1 MTMKRLCATVLLLL
15 LSVCAFAVQK
25 SGTIVYINGSKFYI
39 HTVQPGETLYG
50 LSKAYEVGEKVIL
63 QYNPSAGGGLKAGEN
78 VKIPFVTAVP
88 EPKSE
93 RKLRRTFDSHTVA
106 QGETLYAISRKY
118 EIPIQTVI
126 EDNPSL
132 DPTNLRLGERIL
144 IRKKEIGSEDEAGAK
159 EQWEAYRNT
168 LNSVAEEGYAY
179 HMVKP
184 GETFYSLSR
193 RFGITE
199 EQLGSL
205 NGGLKPADLKAG
217 AIIKVPGSPEELAAG
232 ERQPA
237 DTVRADSVPDLSAD
251 NRVKEIEFRALR
263 RSATLNVALLLPM
276 DAGTPNPSY
285 LEFYQGFLLGLDSV
299 KTKYGYSVNVC
310 LYNTA
315 RDAEKIREITESDA
329 FRNTDLIIGPVY
341 GSVYKALM
349 DDLTNKNIP
358 VIYPLSSRSEEFGVY
373 PDFIQ
378 VNPSMKALTVAMSDW
393 LREEAEEANLVCLNL
408 TGNEVS
414 HSDLEDIRLFKE
426 YMHRIGSMNFY
437 DWNTSAVPLDGL
449 RLQLLPDRE
458 NIIIL
463 PTTKEAE
470 VSKILPVLSALTDG
484 YRITVVG
491 FPEWQAFTSVDHE
504 TYFKLHTKI
513 FTYSYVDNTTEPAK
527 RFALKY
533 RKYFYTEPNNLAYK
547 AFDMSLYFIEL
558 AAKYRDRT
566 LDALEF
572 YPRNGDFS
580 RFYFQKMEG
589 QAGKENQGFYI
600 VNFGSDYRLKIES
613 L

>member
-1 MTMKRLCATVLLLL
+1 MLKLLFLILLLW
-15 LSVCAFAVQK
+15 SCGQVIGQGTAVTK
-25 SGTIVYINGSKFYI
+25 SNDIVVIRGKSYYL
-39 HTVQPGETLYG
+39 HTVQPGQTLY
-50 LSKAYEVGEKVIL
+50 SICKAYGANIDEVKSLNDKKDNALSLYEVLKVP
-63 QYNPSAGGGLKAGEN
+63 YTD
-78 VKIPFVTAVP
+78 PFVQQDD
-88 EPKSE
+88 K
-93 RKLRRTFDSHTVA
+93 F
-106 QGETLYAISRKY
+106 Y
-118 EIPIQTVI
+118 
-126 EDNPSL
+126 
-132 DPTNLRLGERIL
+132 
-144 IRKKEIGSEDEAGAK
+144 
-159 EQWEAYRNT
+159 
-168 LNSVAEEGYAY
+168 Y
-179 HMVKP
+179 HKVVK
-184 GETFYSLSR
+184 GETFYSIARLYKIKPKR
-193 RFGITE
+193 
-199 EQLGSL
+199 L
-205 NGGLKPADLKAG
+205 LKFNEGYAQNQPLAVG
-217 AIIKVPGSPEELAAG
+217 AVVKLPLA
-232 ERQPA
+232 EI
-237 DTVRADSVPDLSAD
+237 DLS
-251 NRVKEIEFRALR
+251 VLGEEEIEASVGKKQEIRPERPVRNESVKKVEEASVTDILQNALMQKNEKTEQEPEKETTTVIG
-263 RSATLNVALLLPM
+263 ATDKMEIPDYISEVVMPVDPFVKVALLLPFSAKDYPVFVDTLVEKM
-276 DAGTPNPSY
+276 PVQISARS
-285 LEFYQGFLLGLDSV
+285 EQFISFYEGVLLAVDSLKNQGY
-299 KTKYGYSVNVC
+299 KVNLKVFD
-310 LYNTA
+310 TE
-315 RDAEKIREITESDA
+315 RSAEKMYTMVDEIDR
-329 FRNTDLIIGPVY
+329 FHPDLIIGPVY

-504 TYFKLHTKI
+504 TYFKLNTKI

>member
-1 MTMKRLCATVLLLL
+1 MLKLLFLFLLLWSCGQVL
-15 LSVCAFAVQK
+15 GQGTAVTK
-25 SGTIVYINGSKFYI
+25 SNDIVVIRGKSYYL
-39 HTVQPGETLYG
+39 HTVQPGQTLY
-50 LSKAYEVGEKVIL
+50 SICKAYGANIDEVKSLNDKKDNALSLYEVLKVH
-63 QYNPSAGGGLKAGEN
+63 YTD
-78 VKIPFVTAVP
+78 PFVQQDD
-88 EPKSE
+88 K
-93 RKLRRTFDSHTVA
+93 F
-106 QGETLYAISRKY
+106 Y
-118 EIPIQTVI
+118 
-126 EDNPSL
+126 
-132 DPTNLRLGERIL
+132 
-144 IRKKEIGSEDEAGAK
+144 
-159 EQWEAYRNT
+159 
-168 LNSVAEEGYAY
+168 Y
-179 HMVKP
+179 HKVLK
-184 GETFYSLSR
+184 GETFYSIARLYKIKPKR
-193 RFGITE
+193 
-199 EQLGSL
+199 L
-205 NGGLKPADLKAG
+205 LKFNEGYAQNQPLAVG
-217 AIIKVPGSPEELAAG
+217 AVVKLPLA
-232 ERQPA
+232 EI
-237 DTVRADSVPDLSAD
+237 DLS
-251 NRVKEIEFRALR
+251 VLGEEEIEASVGKKQEIRPERPVRNESVKKVEEASVTDILQNALMQKNEKTEQEPEKETTTVIG
-263 RSATLNVALLLPM
+263 ATDKMEIPDYISEVVMPVDPFVKVALLLPFSAKDYPVFVDTLVEKM
-276 DAGTPNPSY
+276 PVQISARS
-285 LEFYQGFLLGLDSV
+285 EQFISFYEGVLLAVDSLKNQGY
-299 KTKYGYSVNVC
+299 KVNLKVFD
-310 LYNTA
+310 TE
-315 RDAEKIREITESDA
+315 RSAEKMYTMVDEIDR
-329 FRNTDLIIGPVY
+329 FHPDLIIGPVY

-504 TYFKLHTKI
+504 TYFKLNTKI

>member
-1 MTMKRLCATVLLLL
+1 MLKLLFLFLLLWSCGQVL
-15 LSVCAFAVQK
+15 GQGTAVTK
-25 SGTIVYINGSKFYI
+25 SNDIVVIRGKSYYL
-39 HTVQPGETLYG
+39 HTVQPGQTLY
-50 LSKAYEVGEKVIL
+50 SICKAYGANIDEVKSLNDKKDNALSLYEVLKVP
-63 QYNPSAGGGLKAGEN
+63 YTD
-78 VKIPFVTAVP
+78 PFVQQDD
-88 EPKSE
+88 K
-93 RKLRRTFDSHTVA
+93 F
-106 QGETLYAISRKY
+106 Y
-118 EIPIQTVI
+118 
-126 EDNPSL
+126 
-132 DPTNLRLGERIL
+132 
-144 IRKKEIGSEDEAGAK
+144 
-159 EQWEAYRNT
+159 
-168 LNSVAEEGYAY
+168 Y
-179 HMVKP
+179 HKVVK
-184 GETFYSLSR
+184 GETFYSIARLYKIKPKR
-193 RFGITE
+193 
-199 EQLGSL
+199 L
-205 NGGLKPADLKAG
+205 LKFNEGYAQNQPLAVG
-217 AIIKVPGSPEELAAG
+217 AVVKLPLA
-232 ERQPA
+232 EI
-237 DTVRADSVPDLSAD
+237 DLS
-251 NRVKEIEFRALR
+251 VLGEEEIEASVGKKQEIRPVRPVRNESVKKVEEASVTDILQDALMQKNEKTEQEPEKETTTVIG
-263 RSATLNVALLLPM
+263 ATDKMEIPDYISEVVMPVDPFVKVALLLPFSAKDYPVFVDTLVEKM
-276 DAGTPNPSY
+276 PVQISARS
-285 LEFYQGFLLGLDSV
+285 EQFISFYEGVLLAVDSLKNQGY
-299 KTKYGYSVNVC
+299 KVNLKVFD
-310 LYNTA
+310 TE
-315 RDAEKIREITESDA
+315 RSAEKMYTMVDEIDR
-329 FRNTDLIIGPVY
+329 FHPDLIIGPVY

-358 VIYPLSSRSEEFGVY
+358 VIYPLSSRSEEFGMY

-504 TYFKLHTKI
+504 TYFKLNTKI

>member
-1 MTMKRLCATVLLLL
+1 MLKLLFLFLLLW
-15 LSVCAFAVQK
+15 SCGQVIGQGTAVTK
-25 SGTIVYINGSKFYI
+25 SNDIVVIRGKSYYL
-39 HTVQPGETLYG
+39 HTVQPGQTLY
-50 LSKAYEVGEKVIL
+50 SICKAYGANIDEVKSLNDKKDNALSLYEVLKVP
-63 QYNPSAGGGLKAGEN
+63 YTD
-78 VKIPFVTAVP
+78 PFVQQDD
-88 EPKSE
+88 K
-93 RKLRRTFDSHTVA
+93 F
-106 QGETLYAISRKY
+106 Y
-118 EIPIQTVI
+118 
-126 EDNPSL
+126 
-132 DPTNLRLGERIL
+132 
-144 IRKKEIGSEDEAGAK
+144 
-159 EQWEAYRNT
+159 
-168 LNSVAEEGYAY
+168 Y
-179 HMVKP
+179 HKVVK
-184 GETFYSLSR
+184 GETFYSIARLYKIKPKR
-193 RFGITE
+193 
-199 EQLGSL
+199 L
-205 NGGLKPADLKAG
+205 LKFNEGYAQNQPLAVG
-217 AIIKVPGSPEELAAG
+217 AVVKLPLA
-232 ERQPA
+232 EI
-237 DTVRADSVPDLSAD
+237 DLS
-251 NRVKEIEFRALR
+251 VLGEEEIEASVGKKQEIRPERPVRNESVKKVEEASVTDILQNALMQKNEKTEQEPEKETTTVIG
-263 RSATLNVALLLPM
+263 ATDKMEIPDYISEVVMPVDPFVKVALLLPFSAKDYPVFVDTLVEKM
-276 DAGTPNPSY
+276 PVQISARS
-285 LEFYQGFLLGLDSV
+285 EQFISFYEGVLLAVDSLKNQGY
-299 KTKYGYSVNVC
+299 KVNLKVFD
-310 LYNTA
+310 TE
-315 RDAEKIREITESDA
+315 RSAEKMYTMVDEIDR
-329 FRNTDLIIGPVY
+329 FHPDLIIGPVY

-504 TYFKLHTKI
+504 TYFKLNTKI
-513 FTYSYVDNTTEPAK
+513 FTSSYVDKTTEPAK

>member
-1 MTMKRLCATVLLLL
+1 MLKLLFLFLLLW
-15 LSVCAFAVQK
+15 SCGQVIGQGTAVTK
-25 SGTIVYINGSKFYI
+25 SNDIVVIRGKSYYL
-39 HTVQPGETLYG
+39 HTVQPGQTLY
-50 LSKAYEVGEKVIL
+50 SICKAYGANIDEVKSLNDKKDNALSLYEVLKVP
-63 QYNPSAGGGLKAGEN
+63 YTD
-78 VKIPFVTAVP
+78 PFVQQDD
-88 EPKSE
+88 K
-93 RKLRRTFDSHTVA
+93 F
-106 QGETLYAISRKY
+106 Y
-118 EIPIQTVI
+118 
-126 EDNPSL
+126 
-132 DPTNLRLGERIL
+132 
-144 IRKKEIGSEDEAGAK
+144 
-159 EQWEAYRNT
+159 
-168 LNSVAEEGYAY
+168 Y
-179 HMVKP
+179 HKVVK
-184 GETFYSLSR
+184 GETFYSIARLYKIKPKR
-193 RFGITE
+193 
-199 EQLGSL
+199 L
-205 NGGLKPADLKAG
+205 LKFNEGYAQNQPLAVG
-217 AIIKVPGSPEELAAG
+217 AVVKLPLA
-232 ERQPA
+232 EI
-237 DTVRADSVPDLSAD
+237 DLS
-251 NRVKEIEFRALR
+251 VLGEEEIEASVGKKQEIRPERPVRNESVKKVEEASVTDILQNALMQKNEKTEQEPEKETTTVIG
-263 RSATLNVALLLPM
+263 ATDKMEIPDYISEVVMPVDPFVKVALLLPFSAKDYPVFVDTLVEKM
-276 DAGTPNPSY
+276 PVQISARS
-285 LEFYQGFLLGLDSV
+285 EQFISFYEGVLLAVDSLKNQGY
-299 KTKYGYSVNVC
+299 KVNLKVFD
-310 LYNTA
+310 TE
-315 RDAEKIREITESDA
+315 RSAEKMYTMVDEIDR
-329 FRNTDLIIGPVY
+329 FHPDLIIGPVY

-484 YRITVVG
+484 YRITVDG

-504 TYFKLHTKI
+504 TYFKLNTKI

>member
-1 MTMKRLCATVLLLL
+1 MLKLLFLFLLLWSCGQVL
-15 LSVCAFAVQK
+15 GQGTAVTK
-25 SGTIVYINGSKFYI
+25 SNDIVVIRGKSYYL
-39 HTVQPGETLYG
+39 HTVQPGQTLY
-50 LSKAYEVGEKVIL
+50 SICKAYGANIDEVKSLNDKKDNALSLYEVLKVP
-63 QYNPSAGGGLKAGEN
+63 YTD
-78 VKIPFVTAVP
+78 PFVQQDD
-88 EPKSE
+88 K
-93 RKLRRTFDSHTVA
+93 F
-106 QGETLYAISRKY
+106 Y
-118 EIPIQTVI
+118 
-126 EDNPSL
+126 
-132 DPTNLRLGERIL
+132 
-144 IRKKEIGSEDEAGAK
+144 
-159 EQWEAYRNT
+159 
-168 LNSVAEEGYAY
+168 Y
-179 HMVKP
+179 HKVVK
-184 GETFYSLSR
+184 GETFYSIARLYKIKPKR
-193 RFGITE
+193 
-199 EQLGSL
+199 L
-205 NGGLKPADLKAG
+205 LKFNEGYAQNQPLAVG
-217 AIIKVPGSPEELAAG
+217 AVVKLPLA
-232 ERQPA
+232 EI
-237 DTVRADSVPDLSAD
+237 DLS
-251 NRVKEIEFRALR
+251 VLGEEEIEASVGKKQEIRPERPVRNESVKKVEEASVTDILQDALMQKNEKTEQEPEKETTTVIV
-263 RSATLNVALLLPM
+263 ATDKMEIPDYISEVVMPVDPFVKVALLLPFSAKDYPVFVDTLVEKM
-276 DAGTPNPSY
+276 PVQISARS
-285 LEFYQGFLLGLDSV
+285 EQFISFYEGVLLAVDSLKNQGY
-299 KTKYGYSVNVC
+299 KVNLKVFD
-310 LYNTA
+310 TE
-315 RDAEKIREITESDA
+315 RSAEKMYTMVDEIDR
-329 FRNTDLIIGPVY
+329 FHPDLIIGPVY

-408 TGNEVS
+408 TRNEVS

-504 TYFKLHTKI
+504 TYFKLNTKI

>member
-1 MTMKRLCATVLLLL
+1 MLKLLFLFLLLWSCGQVL
-15 LSVCAFAVQK
+15 GQGTAVTK
-25 SGTIVYINGSKFYI
+25 SNDIVVIRGKSYYL
-39 HTVQPGETLYG
+39 HTVQPGQTLY
-50 LSKAYEVGEKVIL
+50 SICKAYGANIDEVKSLNDKKDNALSLYEVLKVP
-63 QYNPSAGGGLKAGEN
+63 YAD
-78 VKIPFVTAVP
+78 PFVQQDD
-88 EPKSE
+88 K
-93 RKLRRTFDSHTVA
+93 F
-106 QGETLYAISRKY
+106 Y
-118 EIPIQTVI
+118 
-126 EDNPSL
+126 
-132 DPTNLRLGERIL
+132 
-144 IRKKEIGSEDEAGAK
+144 
-159 EQWEAYRNT
+159 
-168 LNSVAEEGYAY
+168 Y
-179 HMVKP
+179 HKVVK
-184 GETFYSLSR
+184 GETFYSIARLYKIKPKR
-193 RFGITE
+193 
-199 EQLGSL
+199 L
-205 NGGLKPADLKAG
+205 LKFNEGYAQNQPLAVG
-217 AIIKVPGSPEELAAG
+217 AVVKLPLA
-232 ERQPA
+232 EI
-237 DTVRADSVPDLSAD
+237 DLS
-251 NRVKEIEFRALR
+251 VLGEEEIEASVGKKQEIRPERPVRNESVKKVEEASVTDILQDALMQKNEKTEQEPEKETTTVIG
-263 RSATLNVALLLPM
+263 ATDKMEIPDYISEVVMPVDPFVKVALLLPFSAKDYPVFVDTLVEKM
-276 DAGTPNPSY
+276 PVQISARS
-285 LEFYQGFLLGLDSV
+285 EQFISFYEGVLLAVDSLKNQGY
-299 KTKYGYSVNVC
+299 KVNLKVFD
-310 LYNTA
+310 TE
-315 RDAEKIREITESDA
+315 RSAEKMYTMVDEIDR
-329 FRNTDLIIGPVY
+329 FHPDLIIGPVY

-504 TYFKLHTKI
+504 TYFKLNTKI

>member
-1 MTMKRLCATVLLLL
+1 MLKLLFLFLLLWSCGQVL
-15 LSVCAFAVQK
+15 GQGTAVTK
-25 SGTIVYINGSKFYI
+25 SNDIVVIRGKSYYL
-39 HTVQPGETLYG
+39 HTVQPGQTLY
-50 LSKAYEVGEKVIL
+50 SICKAYGANIDEVKSLNDKKDNALSLYEVLKVP
-63 QYNPSAGGGLKAGEN
+63 YTD
-78 VKIPFVTAVP
+78 PFVQQDD
-88 EPKSE
+88 K
-93 RKLRRTFDSHTVA
+93 F
-106 QGETLYAISRKY
+106 Y
-118 EIPIQTVI
+118 
-126 EDNPSL
+126 
-132 DPTNLRLGERIL
+132 
-144 IRKKEIGSEDEAGAK
+144 
-159 EQWEAYRNT
+159 
-168 LNSVAEEGYAY
+168 Y
-179 HMVKP
+179 HKVLK
-184 GETFYSLSR
+184 GETFYSIARLYKIKPKR
-193 RFGITE
+193 
-199 EQLGSL
+199 L
-205 NGGLKPADLKAG
+205 LKFNEGYAQNQPLAVG
-217 AIIKVPGSPEELAAG
+217 AVVKLPLA
-232 ERQPA
+232 EI
-237 DTVRADSVPDLSAD
+237 DLS
-251 NRVKEIEFRALR
+251 VLGEEEIEASVGKKQEIRPERPVRNESVKKVEEASVTDILQNALMQKNEKTEQDPEKETTTVIG
-263 RSATLNVALLLPM
+263 ATDKMEIPDYISEVVMPVDPFVKVALLLPFSAKDYPVFVDTLVEKM
-276 DAGTPNPSY
+276 PVQISARS
-285 LEFYQGFLLGLDSV
+285 EQFISFYEGVLLAVDSLKNQGY
-299 KTKYGYSVNVC
+299 KVNLKVFD
-310 LYNTA
+310 TE
-315 RDAEKIREITESDA
+315 RSAEKMYTMVDEIDR
-329 FRNTDLIIGPVY
+329 FHPDLIIGPVY

-504 TYFKLHTKI
+504 TYFKLNTKI

>member
-1 MTMKRLCATVLLLL
+1 MLKLLFLFLLLWSCGQVL
-15 LSVCAFAVQK
+15 GQGTAVTK
-25 SGTIVYINGSKFYI
+25 SNDIVVIRGKSYYL
-39 HTVQPGETLYG
+39 HTVQPGQTLY
-50 LSKAYEVGEKVIL
+50 SICKAYGANIDEVKSLNDKKDNALSLYEVLKVP
-63 QYNPSAGGGLKAGEN
+63 YTD
-78 VKIPFVTAVP
+78 PFVQQDD
-88 EPKSE
+88 K
-93 RKLRRTFDSHTVA
+93 F
-106 QGETLYAISRKY
+106 Y
-118 EIPIQTVI
+118 
-126 EDNPSL
+126 
-132 DPTNLRLGERIL
+132 
-144 IRKKEIGSEDEAGAK
+144 
-159 EQWEAYRNT
+159 
-168 LNSVAEEGYAY
+168 Y
-179 HMVKP
+179 HKVVK
-184 GETFYSLSR
+184 GETFYSIARLYKIKPKR
-193 RFGITE
+193 
-199 EQLGSL
+199 L
-205 NGGLKPADLKAG
+205 LKFNEGYAQNQPLAVG
-217 AIIKVPGSPEELAAG
+217 AVVKLPLA
-232 ERQPA
+232 EI
-237 DTVRADSVPDLSAD
+237 DLSVLGEEEIEASVGKKQEIRPERPVRNESVKKVEEASVTD
-251 NRVKEIEFRALR
+251 ILQNALMQKNEKTEQEPEKEITTVIG
-263 RSATLNVALLLPM
+263 ATDKMEIPDYISEVVMPVDPFVKVALLLPFSAKDYPVFVDTLVEKM
-276 DAGTPNPSY
+276 PVQISARS
-285 LEFYQGFLLGLDSV
+285 EQFISFYEGVLLAVDSLKNQGY
-299 KTKYGYSVNVC
+299 KVNLKVFD
-310 LYNTA
+310 TE
-315 RDAEKIREITESDA
+315 RSAEKMYTMVDEIDR
-329 FRNTDLIIGPVY
+329 FHPDLIIGPVY

-470 VSKILPVLSALTDG
+470 VSKILPILSALTEG

-491 FPEWQAFTSVDHE
+491 FPEWQTFTSVDHE
-504 TYFKLHTKI
+504 TYFKLNTKI

>member
-1 MTMKRLCATVLLLL
+1 MLKLLFLFLLLWSCGQVL
-15 LSVCAFAVQK
+15 GQGTAVTK
-25 SGTIVYINGSKFYI
+25 SNDIVVIRGKSYYL
-39 HTVQPGETLYG
+39 HTVQPGQTLY
-50 LSKAYEVGEKVIL
+50 SICKAYGANIDEVKSLNDKKDNALSLYEVLKVP
-63 QYNPSAGGGLKAGEN
+63 YTD
-78 VKIPFVTAVP
+78 PFVQQDD
-88 EPKSE
+88 K
-93 RKLRRTFDSHTVA
+93 F
-106 QGETLYAISRKY
+106 Y
-118 EIPIQTVI
+118 
-126 EDNPSL
+126 
-132 DPTNLRLGERIL
+132 
-144 IRKKEIGSEDEAGAK
+144 
-159 EQWEAYRNT
+159 
-168 LNSVAEEGYAY
+168 Y
-179 HMVKP
+179 HKVVK
-184 GETFYSLSR
+184 GETFYSIARLYKIKPKR
-193 RFGITE
+193 
-199 EQLGSL
+199 L
-205 NGGLKPADLKAG
+205 LKFNEGYAQNQPLAVG
-217 AIIKVPGSPEELAAG
+217 AVVKLPLA
-232 ERQPA
+232 EI
-237 DTVRADSVPDLSAD
+237 DLS
-251 NRVKEIEFRALR
+251 VLGEEEIEASVGKKQEIRPERPVRNENVKKVEEASVTDILQDALMQKNEKTEQEPEKETTTVIG
-263 RSATLNVALLLPM
+263 ATDKMEIPDYISEVVMPVDPFVKVALLLPFSAKDYPVFVDTLVEKM
-276 DAGTPNPSY
+276 PVQISARS
-285 LEFYQGFLLGLDSV
+285 EQFISFYEGVLLAVDSLKNQGY
-299 KTKYGYSVNVC
+299 KVNLKVFD
-310 LYNTA
+310 TE
-315 RDAEKIREITESDA
+315 RSAEKMYTMVDEIDR
-329 FRNTDLIIGPVY
+329 FHPDLIIGPVY

-470 VSKILPVLSALTDG
+470 VSKIFPVLSALTDG

-504 TYFKLHTKI
+504 TYFKLNTKI

>member
-1 MTMKRLCATVLLLL
+1 MLKLLFLFLLLWSCGQVL
-15 LSVCAFAVQK
+15 GQGTAVTK
-25 SGTIVYINGSKFYI
+25 SNDIVVIRGKSYYL
-39 HTVQPGETLYG
+39 HTVQPGQTLY
-50 LSKAYEVGEKVIL
+50 SICKAYGANIDEVKSLNDKKDNALSLYEVLKVP
-63 QYNPSAGGGLKAGEN
+63 YTD
-78 VKIPFVTAVP
+78 PFVQQDD
-88 EPKSE
+88 K
-93 RKLRRTFDSHTVA
+93 F
-106 QGETLYAISRKY
+106 Y
-118 EIPIQTVI
+118 
-126 EDNPSL
+126 
-132 DPTNLRLGERIL
+132 
-144 IRKKEIGSEDEAGAK
+144 
-159 EQWEAYRNT
+159 
-168 LNSVAEEGYAY
+168 Y
-179 HMVKP
+179 HKVVK
-184 GETFYSLSR
+184 GETFYSIA
-193 RFGITE
+193 RFYKIKPKR
-199 EQLGSL
+199 L
-205 NGGLKPADLKAG
+205 LKFNEGYAQNQPLAVG
-217 AIIKVPGSPEELAAG
+217 AVVKLPLA
-232 ERQPA
+232 EI
-237 DTVRADSVPDLSAD
+237 DLS
-251 NRVKEIEFRALR
+251 VLGEEEIEASVGKKQEIRPERPVRNESVKKVEEASVTDILQDALMQKNEKTEQEPEKETTTVIG
-263 RSATLNVALLLPM
+263 ATDKMEIPDYISEVVMPVDPFVKVALLLPFSAKDYPVFVDTLVEKM
-276 DAGTPNPSY
+276 PVQISARS
-285 LEFYQGFLLGLDSV
+285 EQFISFYEGVLLAVDSSKNQGY
-299 KTKYGYSVNVC
+299 KVNLKVFD
-310 LYNTA
+310 TE
-315 RDAEKIREITESDA
+315 RSAEKMYTMVDEIDR
-329 FRNTDLIIGPVY
+329 FHPDLIIGPVY

-504 TYFKLHTKI
+504 TYFKLNTKI

>member
-1 MTMKRLCATVLLLL
+1 MLKLLFLFLLLWSCGQVL
-15 LSVCAFAVQK
+15 GQGTAVTK
-25 SGTIVYINGSKFYI
+25 SNDIVVIRGKSYYL
-39 HTVQPGETLYG
+39 HTVQPGQTLY
-50 LSKAYEVGEKVIL
+50 SICKAYGANIDEVKSLNDKKDNALSLYEVLKVP
-63 QYNPSAGGGLKAGEN
+63 YTD
-78 VKIPFVTAVP
+78 PFVQQDD
-88 EPKSE
+88 K
-93 RKLRRTFDSHTVA
+93 F
-106 QGETLYAISRKY
+106 Y
-118 EIPIQTVI
+118 
-126 EDNPSL
+126 
-132 DPTNLRLGERIL
+132 
-144 IRKKEIGSEDEAGAK
+144 
-159 EQWEAYRNT
+159 
-168 LNSVAEEGYAY
+168 Y
-179 HMVKP
+179 HKVLK
-184 GETFYSLSR
+184 GETFYSIARLYKIKPKR
-193 RFGITE
+193 
-199 EQLGSL
+199 L
-205 NGGLKPADLKAG
+205 LKFNEGYAQNQPLAVG
-217 AIIKVPGSPEELAAG
+217 AVVKLPLA
-232 ERQPA
+232 EI
-237 DTVRADSVPDLSAD
+237 DLS
-251 NRVKEIEFRALR
+251 VLGEEEIEASVGKKQEIRPVRPVRNETVKKVEEASVTDILQDALMQKNEKTEQEPEKETTTVIG
-263 RSATLNVALLLPM
+263 ATDKMEIPDYISEVVMPVDPFVKVALLLPFSAKDYPVFVDTLVEKM
-276 DAGTPNPSY
+276 PVQISARS
-285 LEFYQGFLLGLDSV
+285 EQFISFYEGVLLAVDSLKNQGY
-299 KTKYGYSVNVC
+299 KVNLKVFD
-310 LYNTA
+310 TE
-315 RDAEKIREITESDA
+315 RSAEKMYTMVDEID
-329 FRNTDLIIGPVY
+329 RLHPDLIIGPVY

-470 VSKILPVLSALTDG
+470 VSKILPILSALTEG

-491 FPEWQAFTSVDHE
+491 FPEWQTFTSVDHE
-504 TYFKLHTKI
+504 TYFKLNTKI

-580 RFYFQKMEG
+580 RFYFQKKEG

>member
-1 MTMKRLCATVLLLL
+1 MLKLLFLFLLLW
-15 LSVCAFAVQK
+15 SCGQVIGQGTAVTK
-25 SGTIVYINGSKFYI
+25 SNDIVVIRGKSYYL
-39 HTVQPGETLYG
+39 HTVQPGQTLY
-50 LSKAYEVGEKVIL
+50 SICKAYGANIDEVKSLNDKKDNALSLYEVLKVP
-63 QYNPSAGGGLKAGEN
+63 YTD
-78 VKIPFVTAVP
+78 PFVQQDD
-88 EPKSE
+88 K
-93 RKLRRTFDSHTVA
+93 F
-106 QGETLYAISRKY
+106 Y
-118 EIPIQTVI
+118 
-126 EDNPSL
+126 
-132 DPTNLRLGERIL
+132 
-144 IRKKEIGSEDEAGAK
+144 
-159 EQWEAYRNT
+159 
-168 LNSVAEEGYAY
+168 Y
-179 HMVKP
+179 HKVVK
-184 GETFYSLSR
+184 GETFYSIARLYKIKPKR
-193 RFGITE
+193 
-199 EQLGSL
+199 L
-205 NGGLKPADLKAG
+205 LKFNEGYAQNQPLAVG
-217 AIIKVPGSPEELAAG
+217 AVVKLPLA
-232 ERQPA
+232 EI
-237 DTVRADSVPDLSAD
+237 DLS
-251 NRVKEIEFRALR
+251 VLGEEEIEASVGKKQEIRPERPVRNESVKKVEEASVTDILQNALMQKNEKTEQEPEKETTTVIG
-263 RSATLNVALLLPM
+263 ATDKMEIPDYISEVVMPVDPFVKVALLLPFSAKDYPVFVDTLVEKM
-276 DAGTPNPSY
+276 PVQISARS
-285 LEFYQGFLLGLDSV
+285 EQFISFYEGVLLAVDSL
-299 KTKYGYSVNVC
+299 KNKGYKVNLKVFD
-310 LYNTA
+310 TE
-315 RDAEKIREITESDA
+315 RSAEKMYTMVDEIDR
-329 FRNTDLIIGPVY
+329 FHPDLIIGPVY

-504 TYFKLHTKI
+504 TYFKLNTKI

>member
-1 MTMKRLCATVLLLL
+1 MLKLLFLFLLLWSCGQVL
-15 LSVCAFAVQK
+15 GQGTAVTK
-25 SGTIVYINGSKFYI
+25 SNDIVVIRGKSYYL
-39 HTVQPGETLYG
+39 HTVQPGQTLY
-50 LSKAYEVGEKVIL
+50 SICKAYGANIDEVKSLNDKKDNALSLYEVLKVP
-63 QYNPSAGGGLKAGEN
+63 YTD
-78 VKIPFVTAVP
+78 PFVQQDD
-88 EPKSE
+88 K
-93 RKLRRTFDSHTVA
+93 F
-106 QGETLYAISRKY
+106 Y
-118 EIPIQTVI
+118 
-126 EDNPSL
+126 
-132 DPTNLRLGERIL
+132 
-144 IRKKEIGSEDEAGAK
+144 
-159 EQWEAYRNT
+159 
-168 LNSVAEEGYAY
+168 Y
-179 HMVKP
+179 HKVVK
-184 GETFYSLSR
+184 GETFYSIARLYKIKPKR
-193 RFGITE
+193 
-199 EQLGSL
+199 L
-205 NGGLKPADLKAG
+205 LKFNEGYAQNQPLAVG
-217 AIIKVPGSPEELAAG
+217 AVVKLPLA
-232 ERQPA
+232 EI
-237 DTVRADSVPDLSAD
+237 DLS
-251 NRVKEIEFRALR
+251 VLGEEEIEASVGKKQEIRPVRPVRNESVKKVEEASVTDILQDALMQKNEKQEPEKETTTVIG
-263 RSATLNVALLLPM
+263 ATDKMEIPDYISEVVMPVDPFVKVALLLPFSAKDYPVFVDTLVEKM
-276 DAGTPNPSY
+276 PVQISARS
-285 LEFYQGFLLGLDSV
+285 EQFISFYEGVLLAVDSLKNQGY
-299 KTKYGYSVNVC
+299 KVNLKVFD
-310 LYNTA
+310 TE
-315 RDAEKIREITESDA
+315 RSAEKMYTMVDEIDR
-329 FRNTDLIIGPVY
+329 FHPDLIIGPVY

-504 TYFKLHTKI
+504 TYFKLNTKI

>member
-1 MTMKRLCATVLLLL
+1 MLKLLFLFLLLWSCGQVL
-15 LSVCAFAVQK
+15 GQGTAVTK
-25 SGTIVYINGSKFYI
+25 SNDIVVIRGKSYYL
-39 HTVQPGETLYG
+39 HTVQPGQTLY
-50 LSKAYEVGEKVIL
+50 SICKAYGANIDEVKSLNDKKDNALSLYEVLKVP
-63 QYNPSAGGGLKAGEN
+63 YTD
-78 VKIPFVTAVP
+78 PFVQQDD
-88 EPKSE
+88 K
-93 RKLRRTFDSHTVA
+93 F
-106 QGETLYAISRKY
+106 Y
-118 EIPIQTVI
+118 
-126 EDNPSL
+126 
-132 DPTNLRLGERIL
+132 
-144 IRKKEIGSEDEAGAK
+144 
-159 EQWEAYRNT
+159 
-168 LNSVAEEGYAY
+168 Y
-179 HMVKP
+179 HKVVK
-184 GETFYSLSR
+184 GETFYSIARLYKIKPKR
-193 RFGITE
+193 
-199 EQLGSL
+199 L
-205 NGGLKPADLKAG
+205 LKFNEGYAQNQPLAVG
-217 AIIKVPGSPEELAAG
+217 AVVKLPLA
-232 ERQPA
+232 EI
-237 DTVRADSVPDLSAD
+237 DLS
-251 NRVKEIEFRALR
+251 VLGEEEIEASVGKKQEIRPVRPVRNESVKKVEEASVTDILQDALMQKNEKTEQEPEKETTTVIG
-263 RSATLNVALLLPM
+263 ATDKMEIPDYISEVVMPVDPFVKVALLLPFSAKDYPVFVDTLVEKM
-276 DAGTPNPSY
+276 PVQISARS
-285 LEFYQGFLLGLDSV
+285 EQFISFYEGVLLAVDSLKNQGY
-299 KTKYGYSVNVC
+299 KVNLKVFD
-310 LYNTA
+310 TE
-315 RDAEKIREITESDA
+315 RSAEKMYTMVDEIDR
-329 FRNTDLIIGPVY
+329 FHPDLIIGPVY

-414 HSDLEDIRLFKE
+414 HSDLEDIRFFKE

-504 TYFKLHTKI
+504 TYFKLNTKI

>member
-1 MTMKRLCATVLLLL
+1 MLKLLFLFLLLWSCGQVL
-15 LSVCAFAVQK
+15 GQGTAVTK
-25 SGTIVYINGSKFYI
+25 SNDIVVIRGKSYYL
-39 HTVQPGETLYG
+39 HTVQPGQTLY
-50 LSKAYEVGEKVIL
+50 SICKAYGANIDEVKSLNDKKDNALSLYEVLKVP
-63 QYNPSAGGGLKAGEN
+63 YTD
-78 VKIPFVTAVP
+78 PFVQQDD
-88 EPKSE
+88 K
-93 RKLRRTFDSHTVA
+93 F
-106 QGETLYAISRKY
+106 Y
-118 EIPIQTVI
+118 
-126 EDNPSL
+126 
-132 DPTNLRLGERIL
+132 
-144 IRKKEIGSEDEAGAK
+144 
-159 EQWEAYRNT
+159 
-168 LNSVAEEGYAY
+168 Y
-179 HMVKP
+179 HKVLK
-184 GETFYSLSR
+184 GETFYSIARLYKIKPKR
-193 RFGITE
+193 
-199 EQLGSL
+199 L
-205 NGGLKPADLKAG
+205 LKFNEGYAQNQPLAVG
-217 AIIKVPGSPEELAAG
+217 AVVKLPLA
-232 ERQPA
+232 EI
-237 DTVRADSVPDLSAD
+237 DLS
-251 NRVKEIEFRALR
+251 VLGEEEIEASVGKKQEIRPVRPVRNESVKKVEEASVTDILQDALMQKNEKTEQEPEKETTTVIG
-263 RSATLNVALLLPM
+263 ATDKMEIPDYISEVVMPVDPFVKVALLLPFSAKDYPVFVDTLVEKM
-276 DAGTPNPSY
+276 PVQISARS
-285 LEFYQGFLLGLDSV
+285 EQFISFYEGVLLAVDSLKNQGY
-299 KTKYGYSVNVC
+299 KVNLKVFD
-310 LYNTA
+310 TE
-315 RDAEKIREITESDA
+315 RSAEKMYTMVDEIDR
-329 FRNTDLIIGPVY
+329 FHPDLIIGPVY

-470 VSKILPVLSALTDG
+470 VSKILPLLSALTDG

-504 TYFKLHTKI
+504 TYFKLNTKI

>member
-1 MTMKRLCATVLLLL
+1 MLKLLFLFLLLWSCGQVL
-15 LSVCAFAVQK
+15 GQGTAVTK
-25 SGTIVYINGSKFYI
+25 SNDIVVIRGKSYYL
-39 HTVQPGETLYG
+39 HTVQPGQTLY
-50 LSKAYEVGEKVIL
+50 SICKAYGANIDEVKSLNDKKDNALSLYEVLKVP
-63 QYNPSAGGGLKAGEN
+63 YTD
-78 VKIPFVTAVP
+78 PFVQQDD
-88 EPKSE
+88 K
-93 RKLRRTFDSHTVA
+93 F
-106 QGETLYAISRKY
+106 Y
-118 EIPIQTVI
+118 
-126 EDNPSL
+126 
-132 DPTNLRLGERIL
+132 
-144 IRKKEIGSEDEAGAK
+144 
-159 EQWEAYRNT
+159 
-168 LNSVAEEGYAY
+168 Y
-179 HMVKP
+179 HKVLK
-184 GETFYSLSR
+184 GETFYSIARLYKIKPKR
-193 RFGITE
+193 
-199 EQLGSL
+199 L
-205 NGGLKPADLKAG
+205 LKFNEGYAQNQPLAVG
-217 AIIKVPGSPEELAAG
+217 AVVKLPLA
-232 ERQPA
+232 EI
-237 DTVRADSVPDLSAD
+237 DLS
-251 NRVKEIEFRALR
+251 VLGEEEIEASVGKKQEIRPERPVRNESVKKVEEASVTDILQDALMQKNEKTEQEPEKETTTVIG
-263 RSATLNVALLLPM
+263 ATDKMEIPDYISEVVMPVDPFVKVALLLPFSAKDYPVFVDTLVEKM
-276 DAGTPNPSY
+276 PVQISARS
-285 LEFYQGFLLGLDSV
+285 EQFISFYEGVLLAVDSLKNQGY
-299 KTKYGYSVNVC
+299 KVNLKVFD
-310 LYNTA
+310 TE
-315 RDAEKIREITESDA
+315 RSAEKMYTMVDEID
-329 FRNTDLIIGPVY
+329 RLHPDLIIGPVY

-470 VSKILPVLSALTDG
+470 VSKILPILSALTEG

-504 TYFKLHTKI
+504 TYFKLNTKI

>member
-1 MTMKRLCATVLLLL
+1 MLKLLFLFLLLW
-15 LSVCAFAVQK
+15 SCGQVIGQGTAVTK
-25 SGTIVYINGSKFYI
+25 SNDIVVIRGKSYYL
-39 HTVQPGETLYG
+39 HTVQPGQTLY
-50 LSKAYEVGEKVIL
+50 SICKAYGANIDEVKSLNDKKDNALSLYEVLKVP
-63 QYNPSAGGGLKAGEN
+63 YTD
-78 VKIPFVTAVP
+78 PFVQQDD
-88 EPKSE
+88 K
-93 RKLRRTFDSHTVA
+93 F
-106 QGETLYAISRKY
+106 Y
-118 EIPIQTVI
+118 
-126 EDNPSL
+126 
-132 DPTNLRLGERIL
+132 
-144 IRKKEIGSEDEAGAK
+144 
-159 EQWEAYRNT
+159 
-168 LNSVAEEGYAY
+168 Y
-179 HMVKP
+179 HKVVK
-184 GETFYSLSR
+184 GETFYSIARLYKIKPKR
-193 RFGITE
+193 
-199 EQLGSL
+199 L
-205 NGGLKPADLKAG
+205 LKFNEGYAQNQPLAVG
-217 AIIKVPGSPEELAAG
+217 AVVKLPLA
-232 ERQPA
+232 EI
-237 DTVRADSVPDLSAD
+237 DLS
-251 NRVKEIEFRALR
+251 VLGEEEIEASVGKKQEIRPERPVRNESVKKVEEASVTDILQNALMQKNEKTEQEPEKETTTVIG
-263 RSATLNVALLLPM
+263 ATDKMEIPDYISEVVMPVDPFVKVALLLPFSAKDYPVFVDTLVEKM
-276 DAGTPNPSY
+276 PVQISARS
-285 LEFYQGFLLGLDSV
+285 EQFISFYEGVLLAVDSLKNQGY
-299 KTKYGYSVNVC
+299 KVNLKVFD
-310 LYNTA
+310 TE
-315 RDAEKIREITESDA
+315 RSAEKMYTMVDEIDR
-329 FRNTDLIIGPVY
+329 FHPDLIIGPVY

-504 TYFKLHTKI
+504 TYFKLNTKI

-566 LDALEF
+566 RDALEF

>member
-1 MTMKRLCATVLLLL
+1 MLKLLFLFLLLWSCGQVL
-15 LSVCAFAVQK
+15 GQGTAVTK
-25 SGTIVYINGSKFYI
+25 SNDIVVIRGKSYYL
-39 HTVQPGETLYG
+39 HTVQPGQTLY
-50 LSKAYEVGEKVIL
+50 SICKAYGANIDEVKSLNDKKDNALSLYEVLKVP
-63 QYNPSAGGGLKAGEN
+63 YTD
-78 VKIPFVTAVP
+78 PFVQQDD
-88 EPKSE
+88 K
-93 RKLRRTFDSHTVA
+93 F
-106 QGETLYAISRKY
+106 Y
-118 EIPIQTVI
+118 
-126 EDNPSL
+126 
-132 DPTNLRLGERIL
+132 
-144 IRKKEIGSEDEAGAK
+144 
-159 EQWEAYRNT
+159 
-168 LNSVAEEGYAY
+168 Y
-179 HMVKP
+179 HKVLK
-184 GETFYSLSR
+184 GETFYSIARLYKIKPKR
-193 RFGITE
+193 
-199 EQLGSL
+199 L
-205 NGGLKPADLKAG
+205 LKFNEGYAQNQPLAVG
-217 AIIKVPGSPEELAAG
+217 AVVKLPLA
-232 ERQPA
+232 EI
-237 DTVRADSVPDLSAD
+237 DLS
-251 NRVKEIEFRALR
+251 VLGEEEIEASVGKKQEIRPVRPVRNESVKKVEEASVTDILQDALMQKNEKTEQEPEKETTTVIG
-263 RSATLNVALLLPM
+263 ATDKMEIPDYISEVVMPVDPFVKVALLLPFSAKDYPVFVDTLVEKM
-276 DAGTPNPSY
+276 PVQISARS
-285 LEFYQGFLLGLDSV
+285 EQFISFYEGVLLAVDSLKNQGY
-299 KTKYGYSVNVC
+299 KVNLKVFD
-310 LYNTA
+310 TE
-315 RDAEKIREITESDA
+315 RSAEKMYTMVDEIDR
-329 FRNTDLIIGPVY
+329 FHPDLIIGPVY

-470 VSKILPVLSALTDG
+470 VSKILPILSALTEG

-491 FPEWQAFTSVDHE
+491 FPEWQTFTSVDHE
-504 TYFKLHTKI
+504 TYFKLNTKI

>member
-1 MTMKRLCATVLLLL
+1 MLKLLFLFLLLW
-15 LSVCAFAVQK
+15 SCGQVIGQGTAVTK
-25 SGTIVYINGSKFYI
+25 SNDIVVIRGKSYYL
-39 HTVQPGETLYG
+39 HTVQPGQTLY
-50 LSKAYEVGEKVIL
+50 SICKAYGANIDEVKSLNDKKDNALSLYEVLKVP
-63 QYNPSAGGGLKAGEN
+63 YTD
-78 VKIPFVTAVP
+78 PFVQQDD
-88 EPKSE
+88 K
-93 RKLRRTFDSHTVA
+93 F
-106 QGETLYAISRKY
+106 Y
-118 EIPIQTVI
+118 
-126 EDNPSL
+126 
-132 DPTNLRLGERIL
+132 
-144 IRKKEIGSEDEAGAK
+144 
-159 EQWEAYRNT
+159 
-168 LNSVAEEGYAY
+168 Y
-179 HMVKP
+179 HKVVK
-184 GETFYSLSR
+184 GETFYSIARLYKIKPKR
-193 RFGITE
+193 
-199 EQLGSL
+199 L
-205 NGGLKPADLKAG
+205 LKFNEGYAQNQPLAVG
-217 AIIKVPGSPEELAAG
+217 AVVKLPLA
-232 ERQPA
+232 EI
-237 DTVRADSVPDLSAD
+237 DLS
-251 NRVKEIEFRALR
+251 VLGEEEIEASVGKKQEIRPERPVRNESVKKVEEASVTDILQNALMQKNEKTEQEPEKETTTVIG
-263 RSATLNVALLLPM
+263 ATDKMEIPDYISEVVMPVDPFVKVALLLPFSAKDYPVFDDTLVEKM
-276 DAGTPNPSY
+276 PVQISARS
-285 LEFYQGFLLGLDSV
+285 EQFISFYEGVLLAVDSLKNQGY
-299 KTKYGYSVNVC
+299 KVNLKVFD
-310 LYNTA
+310 TE
-315 RDAEKIREITESDA
+315 RSAEKMYTMVDEIDR
-329 FRNTDLIIGPVY
+329 FHPDLIIGPVY

-504 TYFKLHTKI
+504 TYFKLNTKI

>member
-1 MTMKRLCATVLLLL
+1 MLKLLFLFLLLWSCGQVL
-15 LSVCAFAVQK
+15 GQGTAVTK
-25 SGTIVYINGSKFYI
+25 SNDIVVIRGKSYYL
-39 HTVQPGETLYG
+39 HTVQPGQTLY
-50 LSKAYEVGEKVIL
+50 SIRKAYGANIDEVKSLNDKKDNALSLYEVLKVP
-63 QYNPSAGGGLKAGEN
+63 YTD
-78 VKIPFVTAVP
+78 PFVQQDD
-88 EPKSE
+88 K
-93 RKLRRTFDSHTVA
+93 F
-106 QGETLYAISRKY
+106 Y
-118 EIPIQTVI
+118 
-126 EDNPSL
+126 
-132 DPTNLRLGERIL
+132 
-144 IRKKEIGSEDEAGAK
+144 
-159 EQWEAYRNT
+159 
-168 LNSVAEEGYAY
+168 Y
-179 HMVKP
+179 HKVVK
-184 GETFYSLSR
+184 GETFYSIARLYKIKPKR
-193 RFGITE
+193 
-199 EQLGSL
+199 L
-205 NGGLKPADLKAG
+205 LKFNEGYAQNQPLAVG
-217 AIIKVPGSPEELAAG
+217 AVVKLPLA
-232 ERQPA
+232 EI
-237 DTVRADSVPDLSAD
+237 DLSVLGEEEIEASVGKKQEIRPERPVRNESVKKVEEASVTD
-251 NRVKEIEFRALR
+251 ILQNALMQKNEKTEQEPEKEITTVIG
-263 RSATLNVALLLPM
+263 ATDKMEIPDYISEVVMPVDPFVKVALLLPFSAKDYPVFVDTLVEKM
-276 DAGTPNPSY
+276 PVQISARS
-285 LEFYQGFLLGLDSV
+285 EQFISFYEGVLLAVDSLKNQGY
-299 KTKYGYSVNVC
+299 KVNLKVFD
-310 LYNTA
+310 TE
-315 RDAEKIREITESDA
+315 RSAEKMYTMVDEIDR
-329 FRNTDLIIGPVY
+329 FHPDLIIGPVY

-504 TYFKLHTKI
+504 TYFKLNTKI

>member
-1 MTMKRLCATVLLLL
+1 MLKLLFLFLLLWSCGQVL
-15 LSVCAFAVQK
+15 GQGTAVTK
-25 SGTIVYINGSKFYI
+25 SNDIVVIRGKSYYL
-39 HTVQPGETLYG
+39 HTVQPGQTLY
-50 LSKAYEVGEKVIL
+50 SICKAYGANIDEVKSLNDKKDNALSLYEVLKVP
-63 QYNPSAGGGLKAGEN
+63 YTD
-78 VKIPFVTAVP
+78 PFVQQDD
-88 EPKSE
+88 K
-93 RKLRRTFDSHTVA
+93 F
-106 QGETLYAISRKY
+106 Y
-118 EIPIQTVI
+118 
-126 EDNPSL
+126 
-132 DPTNLRLGERIL
+132 
-144 IRKKEIGSEDEAGAK
+144 
-159 EQWEAYRNT
+159 
-168 LNSVAEEGYAY
+168 Y
-179 HMVKP
+179 HKVVK
-184 GETFYSLSR
+184 GETFYSIARLYKIKPKR
-193 RFGITE
+193 
-199 EQLGSL
+199 L
-205 NGGLKPADLKAG
+205 LKFNEGYAQNQPLAVG
-217 AIIKVPGSPEELAAG
+217 AVVKLPLA
-232 ERQPA
+232 EI
-237 DTVRADSVPDLSAD
+237 DLS
-251 NRVKEIEFRALR
+251 VLGEEEIEASVGKKQEIRPVRPVRNESVKKVEEASVTDILQDALMQKNEKTEQEPEKETTTVIG
-263 RSATLNVALLLPM
+263 ATDKMEIPDYISEVVMPVDPFVKVALLLPFSAKDYPVFVDTLVEKM
-276 DAGTPNPSY
+276 PVQISARS
-285 LEFYQGFLLGLDSV
+285 EQFISFYEGVLLAVDSLKNQGY
-299 KTKYGYSVNVC
+299 KVNLKVFD
-310 LYNTA
+310 TE
-315 RDAEKIREITESDA
+315 RSAEKMYTMVDEIDR
-329 FRNTDLIIGPVY
+329 FHPDLIIGPVY

-504 TYFKLHTKI
+504 TYFKLNTKI

-600 VNFGSDYRLKIES
+600 VNFGYDYRLKIES

>member
-1 MTMKRLCATVLLLL
+1 MLKLLFLFLLLW
-15 LSVCAFAVQK
+15 SCGQVIGQGTAVTK
-25 SGTIVYINGSKFYI
+25 SNDIVVIRGKSYYL
-39 HTVQPGETLYG
+39 HTVQPGQTLY
-50 LSKAYEVGEKVIL
+50 SICKAYGANIDEVKSLNDKKDNALSLYEVLKVP
-63 QYNPSAGGGLKAGEN
+63 YTD
-78 VKIPFVTAVP
+78 PFVQQDD
-88 EPKSE
+88 K
-93 RKLRRTFDSHTVA
+93 F
-106 QGETLYAISRKY
+106 Y
-118 EIPIQTVI
+118 
-126 EDNPSL
+126 
-132 DPTNLRLGERIL
+132 
-144 IRKKEIGSEDEAGAK
+144 
-159 EQWEAYRNT
+159 
-168 LNSVAEEGYAY
+168 Y
-179 HMVKP
+179 HKVVK
-184 GETFYSLSR
+184 GETFYSIARLYKIKPKR
-193 RFGITE
+193 
-199 EQLGSL
+199 L
-205 NGGLKPADLKAG
+205 LKFNEGYAQNQPLAVG
-217 AIIKVPGSPEELAAG
+217 AVVKLPLA
-232 ERQPA
+232 EI
-237 DTVRADSVPDLSAD
+237 DLS
-251 NRVKEIEFRALR
+251 VLGEEEIEASVGKKQEIRPVRPVRNETVKKVEEASVTDILQDALMQKNEKTEQEPEKETTTVIG
-263 RSATLNVALLLPM
+263 ATDKMEIPDYISEVVMPVDPFVKVALLLPFSAKDYPVFVDTLVEKM
-276 DAGTPNPSY
+276 PVQISARS
-285 LEFYQGFLLGLDSV
+285 EQFISFYEGVLLAVDSLKNQGY
-299 KTKYGYSVNVC
+299 KVNLKVFD
-310 LYNTA
+310 TE
-315 RDAEKIREITESDA
+315 RSAEKMYTMVDEID
-329 FRNTDLIIGPVY
+329 RLHPDLIIGPVY

-470 VSKILPVLSALTDG
+470 VSKILPILSALTEG

-491 FPEWQAFTSVDHE
+491 FPEWQTFTSVDHE
-504 TYFKLHTKI
+504 TYFKLNTKI

>member
-1 MTMKRLCATVLLLL
+1 MLLWSCGQVLGQGT
-15 LSVCAFAVQK
+15 AVTK
-25 SGTIVYINGSKFYI
+25 SNDIVVIRGKSYYL
-39 HTVQPGETLYG
+39 HTVQPGQTLY
-50 LSKAYEVGEKVIL
+50 SICKAYGANIDEVKSLNDKKDNALSLYEVLKVP
-63 QYNPSAGGGLKAGEN
+63 YTD
-78 VKIPFVTAVP
+78 PFVQQDD
-88 EPKSE
+88 K
-93 RKLRRTFDSHTVA
+93 F
-106 QGETLYAISRKY
+106 Y
-118 EIPIQTVI
+118 
-126 EDNPSL
+126 
-132 DPTNLRLGERIL
+132 
-144 IRKKEIGSEDEAGAK
+144 
-159 EQWEAYRNT
+159 
-168 LNSVAEEGYAY
+168 Y
-179 HMVKP
+179 HKVVK
-184 GETFYSLSR
+184 GETFYSIARLYKIKPKR
-193 RFGITE
+193 
-199 EQLGSL
+199 L
-205 NGGLKPADLKAG
+205 LKFNEGYAQNQPLAVG
-217 AIIKVPGSPEELAAG
+217 AVVKLPLA
-232 ERQPA
+232 EI
-237 DTVRADSVPDLSAD
+237 DLS
-251 NRVKEIEFRALR
+251 VLGEEEIEASVGKKQEIRPERPVRNESVKKVEEASVTDILQDALMQKNEKTEQEPEKETTTVIG
-263 RSATLNVALLLPM
+263 ATDKMEIPDYISEVVMPVDPFVKVALLLPFSAKDYPVFVDTLVEKM
-276 DAGTPNPSY
+276 PVQISARS
-285 LEFYQGFLLGLDSV
+285 EQFISFYEGVLLAVDSLKNQGY
-299 KTKYGYSVNVC
+299 KVNLKVFD
-310 LYNTA
+310 TE
-315 RDAEKIREITESDA
+315 RSAEKMYTMVDEIDR
-329 FRNTDLIIGPVY
+329 FHPDLIIGPVY

-470 VSKILPVLSALTDG
+470 VSKILPILSALTEG

-504 TYFKLHTKI
+504 TYFKLNTKI

>member
-1 MTMKRLCATVLLLL
+1 MLKLLFLFLLLWSCGQVL
-15 LSVCAFAVQK
+15 GQGTAVTK
-25 SGTIVYINGSKFYI
+25 SNDIVVIRGKSYYL
-39 HTVQPGETLYG
+39 HTVQPGQTLY
-50 LSKAYEVGEKVIL
+50 SICKAYGANIDEVKSLNDKKDNALSLYEVLKVP
-63 QYNPSAGGGLKAGEN
+63 YTD
-78 VKIPFVTAVP
+78 PFVQQDD
-88 EPKSE
+88 K
-93 RKLRRTFDSHTVA
+93 F
-106 QGETLYAISRKY
+106 Y
-118 EIPIQTVI
+118 
-126 EDNPSL
+126 
-132 DPTNLRLGERIL
+132 
-144 IRKKEIGSEDEAGAK
+144 
-159 EQWEAYRNT
+159 
-168 LNSVAEEGYAY
+168 Y
-179 HMVKP
+179 HKVVK
-184 GETFYSLSR
+184 GETFYSIARLYKIKPKR
-193 RFGITE
+193 
-199 EQLGSL
+199 L
-205 NGGLKPADLKAG
+205 LKFNEGYAQNQPLAVG
-217 AIIKVPGSPEELAAG
+217 AVVKLPLA
-232 ERQPA
+232 EI
-237 DTVRADSVPDLSAD
+237 DLS
-251 NRVKEIEFRALR
+251 VLGEEEIEASVGKKQEIRPERPVRNESVKKVEEASVTDILQDALMQKNEKTEQEPEKETTTVIG
-263 RSATLNVALLLPM
+263 ATDKMEIPDYISEVVMPVDPFVKVALLLPFSAKDYPVFVDTLVEKM
-276 DAGTPNPSY
+276 PVQISARS
-285 LEFYQGFLLGLDSV
+285 EQFISFYEGVLLAVDSLKNQGY
-299 KTKYGYSVNVC
+299 KVNLKVFD
-310 LYNTA
+310 TE
-315 RDAEKIREITESDA
+315 RSAEKMYTMVDEIDR
-329 FRNTDLIIGPVY
+329 FHPDLIIGPVY

-358 VIYPLSSRSEEFGVY
+358 VIYPLSSRSEEFGMY

-504 TYFKLHTKI
+504 TYFKLNTKI

>member
-1 MTMKRLCATVLLLL
+1 MLKLLFLFLLLW
-15 LSVCAFAVQK
+15 SCGQVIGQGTAVTK
-25 SGTIVYINGSKFYI
+25 SNDIVVIRGKSYYL
-39 HTVQPGETLYG
+39 HTVQPGQTLY
-50 LSKAYEVGEKVIL
+50 SICKAYGANIDEVKSLNDKKDNALSLYEVLKVP
-63 QYNPSAGGGLKAGEN
+63 YTD
-78 VKIPFVTAVP
+78 PFVQQDD
-88 EPKSE
+88 K
-93 RKLRRTFDSHTVA
+93 F
-106 QGETLYAISRKY
+106 Y
-118 EIPIQTVI
+118 
-126 EDNPSL
+126 
-132 DPTNLRLGERIL
+132 
-144 IRKKEIGSEDEAGAK
+144 
-159 EQWEAYRNT
+159 
-168 LNSVAEEGYAY
+168 Y
-179 HMVKP
+179 HKVVK
-184 GETFYSLSR
+184 GETFYSIARLYKIKPKR
-193 RFGITE
+193 
-199 EQLGSL
+199 L
-205 NGGLKPADLKAG
+205 LKFNEGYAQNQPLAVG
-217 AIIKVPGSPEELAAG
+217 AVVKLPLA
-232 ERQPA
+232 EI
-237 DTVRADSVPDLSAD
+237 DLS
-251 NRVKEIEFRALR
+251 VLGEEEIEASVGKKQEIRPERPVRNESVKKVEEASVTDILQNALMQKNEKTEQEPEKETTTVIG
-263 RSATLNVALLLPM
+263 ATDKMEIPDYISEVVMPVDPFVKVALLLPFSAKDYPVFVDTLVEKM
-276 DAGTPNPSY
+276 PVQISARSEQFNS
-285 LEFYQGFLLGLDSV
+285 FYEGVLLAVDSLKNQGY
-299 KTKYGYSVNVC
+299 KVNLKVFD
-310 LYNTA
+310 TE
-315 RDAEKIREITESDA
+315 RSAEKMYTMVDEIDR
-329 FRNTDLIIGPVY
+329 FHPDLIIGPVY

-504 TYFKLHTKI
+504 TYFKLNTKI

>member
-1 MTMKRLCATVLLLL
+1 MLKLLFLFLLLWSCGQVL
-15 LSVCAFAVQK
+15 GQGTAVTK
-25 SGTIVYINGSKFYI
+25 SNDIVVIRGKSYYL
-39 HTVQPGETLYG
+39 HTVQPGQTLY
-50 LSKAYEVGEKVIL
+50 SICKAYGANIDEVKSLNDKKDNALSLYEVLKVP
-63 QYNPSAGGGLKAGEN
+63 YTD
-78 VKIPFVTAVP
+78 PFVQQDD
-88 EPKSE
+88 K
-93 RKLRRTFDSHTVA
+93 F
-106 QGETLYAISRKY
+106 Y
-118 EIPIQTVI
+118 
-126 EDNPSL
+126 
-132 DPTNLRLGERIL
+132 
-144 IRKKEIGSEDEAGAK
+144 
-159 EQWEAYRNT
+159 
-168 LNSVAEEGYAY
+168 Y
-179 HMVKP
+179 HKVLK
-184 GETFYSLSR
+184 GETFYSIARLYKIKPKR
-193 RFGITE
+193 
-199 EQLGSL
+199 L
-205 NGGLKPADLKAG
+205 LKFNEGYAQNQPLAVG
-217 AIIKVPGSPEELAAG
+217 AVVKLPLA
-232 ERQPA
+232 EI
-237 DTVRADSVPDLSAD
+237 DLS
-251 NRVKEIEFRALR
+251 VLGEEEIEASVGKKQEIRPERPVRNESVKKVEEASVTDILQNALMQKNEKTEQEPEKETTTVIG
-263 RSATLNVALLLPM
+263 ATDKMEIPDYISEVVMPVDPFVKVALLLPFSAKDYPVFVDTLVEKM
-276 DAGTPNPSY
+276 PVQISARS
-285 LEFYQGFLLGLDSV
+285 EQFISFYEGVLLAVDSLKNQGY
-299 KTKYGYSVNVC
+299 KVNLKVFD
-310 LYNTA
+310 TE
-315 RDAEKIREITESDA
+315 RSAEKMYTMVDEIDR
-329 FRNTDLIIGPVY
+329 FHPDLIIGPVY

-463 PTTKEAE
+463 STTKEAE

-504 TYFKLHTKI
+504 TYFKLNTKI

>member
-1 MTMKRLCATVLLLL
+1 MLKLLFLFLLLW
-15 LSVCAFAVQK
+15 SCGQVIGQGTAVTK
-25 SGTIVYINGSKFYI
+25 SNDIVVIRGKSYYL
-39 HTVQPGETLYG
+39 HTVQPGQTLY
-50 LSKAYEVGEKVIL
+50 SICKAYGANIDEVKSLNDKKDNALSLYEVLKVP
-63 QYNPSAGGGLKAGEN
+63 YTD
-78 VKIPFVTAVP
+78 PFVQQDD
-88 EPKSE
+88 K
-93 RKLRRTFDSHTVA
+93 F
-106 QGETLYAISRKY
+106 Y
-118 EIPIQTVI
+118 
-126 EDNPSL
+126 
-132 DPTNLRLGERIL
+132 
-144 IRKKEIGSEDEAGAK
+144 
-159 EQWEAYRNT
+159 
-168 LNSVAEEGYAY
+168 Y
-179 HMVKP
+179 HKVVK
-184 GETFYSLSR
+184 GETFYSIARLYKIKPKR
-193 RFGITE
+193 
-199 EQLGSL
+199 L
-205 NGGLKPADLKAG
+205 LKFNEGYAQNQPLAVG
-217 AIIKVPGSPEELAAG
+217 AVVKLPLA
-232 ERQPA
+232 EI
-237 DTVRADSVPDLSAD
+237 DLS
-251 NRVKEIEFRALR
+251 VLGEEEIEASVGKKQEIRPERPVRNESVKKVEEASVTDILQNALMQKNEKTEQEPEKETTTVIG
-263 RSATLNVALLLPM
+263 ATDKMEIPDYISEVVMPVDPFVKVALLLPFSAKDYPVFVDTLVEKM
-276 DAGTPNPSY
+276 PVQISARSEQFISFN
-285 LEFYQGFLLGLDSV
+285 QGY
-299 KTKYGYSVNVC
+299 KVNLKVFD
-310 LYNTA
+310 TE
-315 RDAEKIREITESDA
+315 RSAEKMYTMVDEIDR
-329 FRNTDLIIGPVY
+329 FHPDLIIGPVY

-504 TYFKLHTKI
+504 TYFKLNTKI

>member
-1 MTMKRLCATVLLLL
+1 MLKLLFLFLLLWSCGQVL
-15 LSVCAFAVQK
+15 GQGTAVTK
-25 SGTIVYINGSKFYI
+25 SNDIVVIRGKSYYL
-39 HTVQPGETLYG
+39 HTVQPGQTLY
-50 LSKAYEVGEKVIL
+50 SICKAYGANIDEVKSLNDKKDNALSLYEVLKVP
-63 QYNPSAGGGLKAGEN
+63 YTD
-78 VKIPFVTAVP
+78 PFVQQDD
-88 EPKSE
+88 K
-93 RKLRRTFDSHTVA
+93 F
-106 QGETLYAISRKY
+106 Y
-118 EIPIQTVI
+118 
-126 EDNPSL
+126 
-132 DPTNLRLGERIL
+132 
-144 IRKKEIGSEDEAGAK
+144 
-159 EQWEAYRNT
+159 
-168 LNSVAEEGYAY
+168 Y
-179 HMVKP
+179 HKVVK
-184 GETFYSLSR
+184 GETFYSIARLYKIKPKR
-193 RFGITE
+193 
-199 EQLGSL
+199 L
-205 NGGLKPADLKAG
+205 LKFNEGYAQNQPLAVG
-217 AIIKVPGSPEELAAG
+217 AVVKLPLA
-232 ERQPA
+232 EI
-237 DTVRADSVPDLSAD
+237 DLS
-251 NRVKEIEFRALR
+251 VLGEEEIEASVGKKQEIRPERPVRNESVKKVEEASVTDILQDALMQKNEKTEQEPEKETTTVIG
-263 RSATLNVALLLPM
+263 ATDKMEIPDYISEVVMPVDPFVKVALLLPFF
-276 DAGTPNPSY
+276 
-285 LEFYQGFLLGLDSV
+285 FYFYPVFVDTLVEKMPVQISARSEQFISFYEGVLLAVDSLKNQGY
-299 KTKYGYSVNVC
+299 KVNLKVFD
-310 LYNTA
+310 TE
-315 RDAEKIREITESDA
+315 RSAEKMYTMVDEIDR
-329 FRNTDLIIGPVY
+329 FHPDLIIGPVY

-504 TYFKLHTKI
+504 TYFKLNTKI

>member
-1 MTMKRLCATVLLLL
+1 MLKLLFLFLLLW
-15 LSVCAFAVQK
+15 SCGQVIGQGTAVTK
-25 SGTIVYINGSKFYI
+25 SNDIVVIRGKSYYL
-39 HTVQPGETLYG
+39 HTVQPGQTLY
-50 LSKAYEVGEKVIL
+50 SICKAYGANIDEGKSLNDKKDNALSLYEVLKVP
-63 QYNPSAGGGLKAGEN
+63 YTD
-78 VKIPFVTAVP
+78 PFVQQDD
-88 EPKSE
+88 K
-93 RKLRRTFDSHTVA
+93 F
-106 QGETLYAISRKY
+106 Y
-118 EIPIQTVI
+118 
-126 EDNPSL
+126 
-132 DPTNLRLGERIL
+132 
-144 IRKKEIGSEDEAGAK
+144 
-159 EQWEAYRNT
+159 
-168 LNSVAEEGYAY
+168 Y
-179 HMVKP
+179 HKVVK
-184 GETFYSLSR
+184 GETFYSIARLYKIKPKR
-193 RFGITE
+193 
-199 EQLGSL
+199 L
-205 NGGLKPADLKAG
+205 LKFNEGYAQNQPLAVG
-217 AIIKVPGSPEELAAG
+217 AVVKLPLA
-232 ERQPA
+232 EI
-237 DTVRADSVPDLSAD
+237 DLS
-251 NRVKEIEFRALR
+251 VLGEEEIEASVGKKQEIRPERPVRNESVKKVEEASVTDILQNALMQKNEKTEQEPEKETTTVIG
-263 RSATLNVALLLPM
+263 ATDKMEIPDYISEVVMPVDPFVKVALLLPFSAKDYPVFVDTLVEKM
-276 DAGTPNPSY
+276 PVQISARS
-285 LEFYQGFLLGLDSV
+285 EQFISFYEGVLLAVDSLKNQGY
-299 KTKYGYSVNVC
+299 KVNLKVFD
-310 LYNTA
+310 TE
-315 RDAEKIREITESDA
+315 RSAEKMYTMVDEIDR
-329 FRNTDLIIGPVY
+329 FHPDLIIGPVY

-504 TYFKLHTKI
+504 TYFKLNTKI

>member
-1 MTMKRLCATVLLLL
+1 MLKLLFMFLLLW
-15 LSVCAFAVQK
+15 SCGQVIGQGTAVTK
-25 SGTIVYINGSKFYI
+25 SNDIVVIRGKSYYL
-39 HTVQPGETLYG
+39 HTVQPGQTLY
-50 LSKAYEVGEKVIL
+50 SICKAYGANIDEVKSLNDKKDNALSLYEVLKVP
-63 QYNPSAGGGLKAGEN
+63 YTD
-78 VKIPFVTAVP
+78 PFVQQDD
-88 EPKSE
+88 K
-93 RKLRRTFDSHTVA
+93 F
-106 QGETLYAISRKY
+106 Y
-118 EIPIQTVI
+118 
-126 EDNPSL
+126 
-132 DPTNLRLGERIL
+132 
-144 IRKKEIGSEDEAGAK
+144 
-159 EQWEAYRNT
+159 
-168 LNSVAEEGYAY
+168 Y
-179 HMVKP
+179 HKVVK
-184 GETFYSLSR
+184 GETFYSIARLYKIKPKR
-193 RFGITE
+193 
-199 EQLGSL
+199 L
-205 NGGLKPADLKAG
+205 LKFNEGYAQNQPLAVG
-217 AIIKVPGSPEELAAG
+217 AVVKLPLA
-232 ERQPA
+232 EI
-237 DTVRADSVPDLSAD
+237 DLS
-251 NRVKEIEFRALR
+251 VLGEEEIEASVGKKQEIRPERPVRNESVKKVEEASVTDILQNALMQKNEKTEQEPEKETTTVIG
-263 RSATLNVALLLPM
+263 ATDKMEIPDYISEVVMPVDPFVKVALLLPFSAKDYPVFVDTLVEKM
-276 DAGTPNPSY
+276 PVQISARS
-285 LEFYQGFLLGLDSV
+285 EQFISFYEGVLLAVDSLKNQGY
-299 KTKYGYSVNVC
+299 KVNLKVFD
-310 LYNTA
+310 TE
-315 RDAEKIREITESDA
+315 RSAEKMYTMVDEIDR
-329 FRNTDLIIGPVY
+329 FHPDLIIGPVY

-504 TYFKLHTKI
+504 TYFKLNTKI

>member
-1 MTMKRLCATVLLLL
+1 MLKLLFLFLLLW
-15 LSVCAFAVQK
+15 SCGQVIGQGTAVTK
-25 SGTIVYINGSKFYI
+25 SNDIVVIRGKSYYL
-39 HTVQPGETLYG
+39 HTVQPGQTLY
-50 LSKAYEVGEKVIL
+50 SICKAYGANIDEVKSLNDKKDNALSLYEVLKVP
-63 QYNPSAGGGLKAGEN
+63 YTD
-78 VKIPFVTAVP
+78 PFVQQDD
-88 EPKSE
+88 K
-93 RKLRRTFDSHTVA
+93 F
-106 QGETLYAISRKY
+106 Y
-118 EIPIQTVI
+118 
-126 EDNPSL
+126 
-132 DPTNLRLGERIL
+132 
-144 IRKKEIGSEDEAGAK
+144 
-159 EQWEAYRNT
+159 
-168 LNSVAEEGYAY
+168 Y
-179 HMVKP
+179 HKVLK
-184 GETFYSLSR
+184 GETFYSIARLYKIKPKR
-193 RFGITE
+193 
-199 EQLGSL
+199 L
-205 NGGLKPADLKAG
+205 LKFNEGYAQNQPLAVG
-217 AIIKVPGSPEELAAG
+217 AVVKLPLA
-232 ERQPA
+232 EI
-237 DTVRADSVPDLSAD
+237 DLS
-251 NRVKEIEFRALR
+251 VLGEEEIEASVGKKQEIRPERPVRNESVKKVEEASVTDILQDALMQKNEKTEQEPEKETTTVIG
-263 RSATLNVALLLPM
+263 ATDKMEIPDYISEVVMPVDPFVKVALLLPFSAKDYPVFVDTLVEKM
-276 DAGTPNPSY
+276 PVQISARS
-285 LEFYQGFLLGLDSV
+285 EQFISFYEGVLLAVDSLKNQGY
-299 KTKYGYSVNVC
+299 KVNLKVFD
-310 LYNTA
+310 TE
-315 RDAEKIREITESDA
+315 RSAEKMYTMVDEIDR
-329 FRNTDLIIGPVY
+329 FHPDLIIGPVY
-341 GSVYKALM
+341 DSVYKALM

-504 TYFKLHTKI
+504 TYFKLNTKI

>member
-1 MTMKRLCATVLLLL
+1 MLKLLFLFLLLW
-15 LSVCAFAVQK
+15 SCGQVIGQGTAVTK
-25 SGTIVYINGSKFYI
+25 SNDIVVIRGKSYYL
-39 HTVQPGETLYG
+39 HTVQPGQTLY
-50 LSKAYEVGEKVIL
+50 SICKAYGANIDEVKSLNDKKDNALSLYEVLKVP
-63 QYNPSAGGGLKAGEN
+63 YTD
-78 VKIPFVTAVP
+78 PFVQQDD
-88 EPKSE
+88 K
-93 RKLRRTFDSHTVA
+93 F
-106 QGETLYAISRKY
+106 Y
-118 EIPIQTVI
+118 
-126 EDNPSL
+126 
-132 DPTNLRLGERIL
+132 
-144 IRKKEIGSEDEAGAK
+144 
-159 EQWEAYRNT
+159 
-168 LNSVAEEGYAY
+168 Y
-179 HMVKP
+179 HKVVK
-184 GETFYSLSR
+184 GETFYSIARLYKIKPKR
-193 RFGITE
+193 
-199 EQLGSL
+199 L
-205 NGGLKPADLKAG
+205 LKFNEGYAQNQPLAVG
-217 AIIKVPGSPEELAAG
+217 AVVKLPLA
-232 ERQPA
+232 EI
-237 DTVRADSVPDLSAD
+237 DLS
-251 NRVKEIEFRALR
+251 VLGEEEIEASVGKKQEIRPERPVRNESVKKVEEASVTDILQDALMQKNEKTEQEPEKETTTVIG
-263 RSATLNVALLLPM
+263 ATDKMEIPDYISEVVMPVDPFVKVALLLPFSAKDYPVFVDTLVEKM
-276 DAGTPNPSY
+276 PVQISARS
-285 LEFYQGFLLGLDSV
+285 EQFISFYEGVLLAVDSLKNQGY
-299 KTKYGYSVNVC
+299 KVNLKVFD
-310 LYNTA
+310 TE
-315 RDAEKIREITESDA
+315 RSAEKMYTMVDEIDR
-329 FRNTDLIIGPVY
+329 FHPDLIIGPVY

-504 TYFKLHTKI
+504 TYFKLNTKI

-589 QAGKENQGFYI
+589 QAGKENLGFYI

>member
-1 MTMKRLCATVLLLL
+1 MLKLLFLFLLLWSCGQVL
-15 LSVCAFAVQK
+15 GQGTAVTK
-25 SGTIVYINGSKFYI
+25 SNDIVVIRGKSYYL
-39 HTVQPGETLYG
+39 HTVQPGQTLY
-50 LSKAYEVGEKVIL
+50 SICKAYGANIDEVKSLNDKRDNALSLYEVLKVP
-63 QYNPSAGGGLKAGEN
+63 YTD
-78 VKIPFVTAVP
+78 PFVQQDD
-88 EPKSE
+88 K
-93 RKLRRTFDSHTVA
+93 F
-106 QGETLYAISRKY
+106 Y
-118 EIPIQTVI
+118 
-126 EDNPSL
+126 
-132 DPTNLRLGERIL
+132 
-144 IRKKEIGSEDEAGAK
+144 
-159 EQWEAYRNT
+159 
-168 LNSVAEEGYAY
+168 Y
-179 HMVKP
+179 HKVLK
-184 GETFYSLSR
+184 GETFYSIARLYKIKPKR
-193 RFGITE
+193 
-199 EQLGSL
+199 L
-205 NGGLKPADLKAG
+205 LKFNEGYAQNQPLAVG
-217 AIIKVPGSPEELAAG
+217 AVVKLPLA
-232 ERQPA
+232 EI
-237 DTVRADSVPDLSAD
+237 DLS
-251 NRVKEIEFRALR
+251 VLGEEEIEASVGKKQEIRPERPVRNESVKKVEEASVTDILQNALMQKNEKTEQEPEKETTTVIG
-263 RSATLNVALLLPM
+263 ATDKMEIPDYISEVVMPVDPFVKVALLLPFSAKDYPVFVDTLVEKM
-276 DAGTPNPSY
+276 PVQISARS
-285 LEFYQGFLLGLDSV
+285 EQFISFYEGVLLAVDSLKNQGY
-299 KTKYGYSVNVC
+299 KVNLKVFD
-310 LYNTA
+310 TE
-315 RDAEKIREITESDA
+315 RSAEKMYTMVDEIDR
-329 FRNTDLIIGPVY
+329 FHPDLIIGPVY

-504 TYFKLHTKI
+504 TYFKLNTKI

-533 RKYFYTEPNNLAYK
+533 QKYFYTEPNNLAYK

>member
-1 MTMKRLCATVLLLL
+1 MLKLLFLFLLLWSCGQVL
-15 LSVCAFAVQK
+15 GQGTAVTK
-25 SGTIVYINGSKFYI
+25 SNDIVVIRGKSYYL
-39 HTVQPGETLYG
+39 HTVQPGQTLY
-50 LSKAYEVGEKVIL
+50 SICKAYGANIDEVKSLNDKKDNALSLYEVLKVP
-63 QYNPSAGGGLKAGEN
+63 YTD
-78 VKIPFVTAVP
+78 PFVQQDD
-88 EPKSE
+88 K
-93 RKLRRTFDSHTVA
+93 F
-106 QGETLYAISRKY
+106 Y
-118 EIPIQTVI
+118 
-126 EDNPSL
+126 
-132 DPTNLRLGERIL
+132 
-144 IRKKEIGSEDEAGAK
+144 
-159 EQWEAYRNT
+159 
-168 LNSVAEEGYAY
+168 Y
-179 HMVKP
+179 HKVLK
-184 GETFYSLSR
+184 GETFYSIARLYKIKPKR
-193 RFGITE
+193 
-199 EQLGSL
+199 L
-205 NGGLKPADLKAG
+205 LKFNEGYAQNQPLAVG
-217 AIIKVPGSPEELAAG
+217 AVVKLPLA
-232 ERQPA
+232 EI
-237 DTVRADSVPDLSAD
+237 DLS
-251 NRVKEIEFRALR
+251 VLGEEEIEASVGKKQEIRPERPIRNESVKKVEEASVTDILQNALMQKNEKTEQEPEKETTTVIG
-263 RSATLNVALLLPM
+263 ATDKMEIPDYISEVVMPVDPFVKVALLLPFSAKDYPVFVDTLVEKM
-276 DAGTPNPSY
+276 PVQISARS
-285 LEFYQGFLLGLDSV
+285 EQFISFYEGVLLAVDSLKNQGY
-299 KTKYGYSVNVC
+299 KVNLKVFD
-310 LYNTA
+310 TE
-315 RDAEKIREITESDA
+315 RSAEKMYTMVDEIDR
-329 FRNTDLIIGPVY
+329 FHPDLIIGPVY

-470 VSKILPVLSALTDG
+470 VSKRLPVLSALTDG

-504 TYFKLHTKI
+504 TYFKLNTKI

>member
-1 MTMKRLCATVLLLL
+1 MLKLLFLFLLLWSCGQVL
-15 LSVCAFAVQK
+15 GQGTAVTK
-25 SGTIVYINGSKFYI
+25 SNDIVVIRGKSYYL
-39 HTVQPGETLYG
+39 HTVQPGQTLY
-50 LSKAYEVGEKVIL
+50 SICKAYGANIDEVKSLNDKKDNALSLYEVLKVP
-63 QYNPSAGGGLKAGEN
+63 YTD
-78 VKIPFVTAVP
+78 PFVQQDD
-88 EPKSE
+88 K
-93 RKLRRTFDSHTVA
+93 F
-106 QGETLYAISRKY
+106 Y
-118 EIPIQTVI
+118 
-126 EDNPSL
+126 
-132 DPTNLRLGERIL
+132 
-144 IRKKEIGSEDEAGAK
+144 
-159 EQWEAYRNT
+159 
-168 LNSVAEEGYAY
+168 Y
-179 HMVKP
+179 HKVLK
-184 GETFYSLSR
+184 GETFYSIARLYKIKPKR
-193 RFGITE
+193 
-199 EQLGSL
+199 L
-205 NGGLKPADLKAG
+205 LKFNEGYAQNQPLAVG
-217 AIIKVPGSPEELAAG
+217 AVVKLPLA
-232 ERQPA
+232 EI
-237 DTVRADSVPDLSAD
+237 DLS
-251 NRVKEIEFRALR
+251 VLGEEEIEASVGKKQEIRPERPVRNESVKKEEEASVTDILQDALMQKNEKTEQEPEKETTTVIG
-263 RSATLNVALLLPM
+263 ATDKMEIPDYISEVVMPVDPFVKVALLLPFSAKDYPVFVDTLVEKM
-276 DAGTPNPSY
+276 PVQIYARS
-285 LEFYQGFLLGLDSV
+285 EQFISFYEGVLLAVDSLKNQGY
-299 KTKYGYSVNVC
+299 KVNLKVFD
-310 LYNTA
+310 TE
-315 RDAEKIREITESDA
+315 RSAEKMYTMVDEIDR
-329 FRNTDLIIGPVY
+329 FHPDLIIGPVY

-504 TYFKLHTKI
+504 TYFKLNTKI

>member
-1 MTMKRLCATVLLLL
+1 MLKLLFLFLLLWSCGQVL
-15 LSVCAFAVQK
+15 GQGTAVTK
-25 SGTIVYINGSKFYI
+25 SNDIVVIRGKSYYL
-39 HTVQPGETLYG
+39 HTVQPGQTLY
-50 LSKAYEVGEKVIL
+50 SICKAYGANIDEVKSLNDKKDNALSLYEVLKVP
-63 QYNPSAGGGLKAGEN
+63 YTY
-78 VKIPFVTAVP
+78 PFVHQDD
-88 EPKSE
+88 K
-93 RKLRRTFDSHTVA
+93 F
-106 QGETLYAISRKY
+106 Y
-118 EIPIQTVI
+118 
-126 EDNPSL
+126 
-132 DPTNLRLGERIL
+132 
-144 IRKKEIGSEDEAGAK
+144 
-159 EQWEAYRNT
+159 
-168 LNSVAEEGYAY
+168 Y
-179 HMVKP
+179 HKVVK
-184 GETFYSLSR
+184 GETFYSIARLYKIKPKR
-193 RFGITE
+193 
-199 EQLGSL
+199 L
-205 NGGLKPADLKAG
+205 LKFNEGYAQNQPLAVG
-217 AIIKVPGSPEELAAG
+217 AVVKLPLA
-232 ERQPA
+232 EI
-237 DTVRADSVPDLSAD
+237 DLS
-251 NRVKEIEFRALR
+251 VLGEEEIEASVGKKQEIRPERPVRNESVKKVEEASVTDILQDALMQKNEKTEQEPEKETTTVIG
-263 RSATLNVALLLPM
+263 ATDKMEIPDYISEVVMPVDPFVKVALLLPFSAKDYPVFVDTLVEKM
-276 DAGTPNPSY
+276 PVQISARS
-285 LEFYQGFLLGLDSV
+285 EQFISFYEGVLLAVDSLKNQGY
-299 KTKYGYSVNVC
+299 KVNLKVFD
-310 LYNTA
+310 TE
-315 RDAEKIREITESDA
+315 RSAEKMYTMVDEIDR
-329 FRNTDLIIGPVY
+329 FHPDLIIGPVY

-504 TYFKLHTKI
+504 TYFKLNTKI

>member
-1 MTMKRLCATVLLLL
+1 MLKLLFLFLLLWSCGQVL
-15 LSVCAFAVQK
+15 GQGTAVTK
-25 SGTIVYINGSKFYI
+25 SNDIVVIRGKSYYL
-39 HTVQPGETLYG
+39 HTVQPGQTLY
-50 LSKAYEVGEKVIL
+50 SICKAYGANIDEVKSLNDKKDNALSVYEVLKVP
-63 QYNPSAGGGLKAGEN
+63 YTD
-78 VKIPFVTAVP
+78 PFVQQDD
-88 EPKSE
+88 K
-93 RKLRRTFDSHTVA
+93 F
-106 QGETLYAISRKY
+106 Y
-118 EIPIQTVI
+118 
-126 EDNPSL
+126 
-132 DPTNLRLGERIL
+132 
-144 IRKKEIGSEDEAGAK
+144 
-159 EQWEAYRNT
+159 
-168 LNSVAEEGYAY
+168 Y
-179 HMVKP
+179 HKVLK
-184 GETFYSLSR
+184 GETFYSIARLYKIKPKR
-193 RFGITE
+193 
-199 EQLGSL
+199 L
-205 NGGLKPADLKAG
+205 LKFNEGYAQNQPLAVG
-217 AIIKVPGSPEELAAG
+217 AVVKLPLA
-232 ERQPA
+232 EI
-237 DTVRADSVPDLSAD
+237 DLS
-251 NRVKEIEFRALR
+251 VLGEEEIEASVGKKQEIRPERPVRNESVKKVEEASVTDILQNALMQKNEKTEQEPEKETTTVIG
-263 RSATLNVALLLPM
+263 ATDKMEIPDYISEVVMPVDPFVKVALLLPFSAKDYPVFVDTLVEKM
-276 DAGTPNPSY
+276 PVQISARS
-285 LEFYQGFLLGLDSV
+285 EQFISFYEGVLLAVDSLKNQGY
-299 KTKYGYSVNVC
+299 KVNLKVFD
-310 LYNTA
+310 TE
-315 RDAEKIREITESDA
+315 RSAEKMYTMVDEIDR
-329 FRNTDLIIGPVY
+329 FHPDLIIGPVY

-504 TYFKLHTKI
+504 TYFKLNTKI

>member
-1 MTMKRLCATVLLLL
+1 MLKLLFLFLLLW
-15 LSVCAFAVQK
+15 SCGQVIGQGTAVTK
-25 SGTIVYINGSKFYI
+25 SNDIVVIRGKSYYL
-39 HTVQPGETLYG
+39 HTVQPGQTLY
-50 LSKAYEVGEKVIL
+50 SICKAYGANIDEVKSLNDKKDNALSLYEVLKVP
-63 QYNPSAGGGLKAGEN
+63 YTD
-78 VKIPFVTAVP
+78 PFVQQDD
-88 EPKSE
+88 K
-93 RKLRRTFDSHTVA
+93 F
-106 QGETLYAISRKY
+106 Y
-118 EIPIQTVI
+118 
-126 EDNPSL
+126 
-132 DPTNLRLGERIL
+132 
-144 IRKKEIGSEDEAGAK
+144 
-159 EQWEAYRNT
+159 
-168 LNSVAEEGYAY
+168 Y
-179 HMVKP
+179 HKVVK
-184 GETFYSLSR
+184 GETFYSIARLYKIKPKR
-193 RFGITE
+193 
-199 EQLGSL
+199 L
-205 NGGLKPADLKAG
+205 LKFNEGYAQNQPLAVG
-217 AIIKVPGSPEELAAG
+217 AVVKLPLA
-232 ERQPA
+232 EI
-237 DTVRADSVPDLSAD
+237 DLS
-251 NRVKEIEFRALR
+251 VLGEEEIEASVGKKQEIRPERPVRNESVKKVEEASVTDILQNALMQKNEKTEQEPKKETTTVIG
-263 RSATLNVALLLPM
+263 ATDKMEIPDYISEVVMPVDPFVKVALLLPFSAKDYPVFVDTLVEKM
-276 DAGTPNPSY
+276 PVQISARS
-285 LEFYQGFLLGLDSV
+285 EQFISFYEGVLLAVDSLKNQGY
-299 KTKYGYSVNVC
+299 KVNLKVFD
-310 LYNTA
+310 TE
-315 RDAEKIREITESDA
+315 RSAEKMYTMVDEIDR
-329 FRNTDLIIGPVY
+329 FHPDLIIGPVY

-504 TYFKLHTKI
+504 TYFKLNTKI

>member
-1 MTMKRLCATVLLLL
+1 MLKLLFLFLLLW
-15 LSVCAFAVQK
+15 SCGQVIGQGTAVTK
-25 SGTIVYINGSKFYI
+25 SNDIVVIRGKSYYL
-39 HTVQPGETLYG
+39 HTVQPGQTLY
-50 LSKAYEVGEKVIL
+50 SICKAYGANIDEVKSLNDKKDNALSLYEVLKVP
-63 QYNPSAGGGLKAGEN
+63 YTD
-78 VKIPFVTAVP
+78 PFVQQDD
-88 EPKSE
+88 K
-93 RKLRRTFDSHTVA
+93 F
-106 QGETLYAISRKY
+106 Y
-118 EIPIQTVI
+118 
-126 EDNPSL
+126 
-132 DPTNLRLGERIL
+132 
-144 IRKKEIGSEDEAGAK
+144 
-159 EQWEAYRNT
+159 
-168 LNSVAEEGYAY
+168 Y
-179 HMVKP
+179 HKVLK
-184 GETFYSLSR
+184 GETFYSIARLYKIKPKR
-193 RFGITE
+193 
-199 EQLGSL
+199 L
-205 NGGLKPADLKAG
+205 LKFNEGYAQNQPLAVG
-217 AIIKVPGSPEELAAG
+217 AVVKLPLA
-232 ERQPA
+232 EI
-237 DTVRADSVPDLSAD
+237 DLS
-251 NRVKEIEFRALR
+251 VLGEEEIEASVGKKQEIRPERPVRNESVKKVEEASVTDILQNALMQKNEKTEQEPEKETTTVIG
-263 RSATLNVALLLPM
+263 ATDKMEIPDYISEVVMPVDPFVKVALLLPFSAKDYPVFVDTLVEKM
-276 DAGTPNPSY
+276 PVQISARS
-285 LEFYQGFLLGLDSV
+285 EQFISFYEGVLLAVDSLKNQGY
-299 KTKYGYSVNVC
+299 KVNLKVFD
-310 LYNTA
+310 TE
-315 RDAEKIREITESDA
+315 RSAEKMYTMVDEIDR
-329 FRNTDLIIGPVY
+329 FHPDLIIGPVY

-504 TYFKLHTKI
+504 TYFKLNTKI

-600 VNFGSDYRLKIES
+600 VNFVSDYRLKIES